1 MKAGFIGLGAMGIPM
16 ARNLANGGFLST
28 IWNRTQSVADTL
40 AKELRVT
47 SAQRLKDLAEKAE
60 IIFICVS
67 KDEDVLAVID
77 SLNPYFSER
86 HIVIDCSTTS
96 SETARKVACIVRS
109 KGGDFLDS
117 PVSGGVE
124 GARQGTLAFMV
135 GGNANT
141 ISKVYPLLNAMGKFI
156 THMGEIGTGQ
166 ATKAV
171 NQVMAAGI
179 NEAVTEALA
188 FGQAQGLD
196 MSKVIGVITRGAAS
210 NWFLEHRGD
219 TMMKGVFN
227 HGFKVRLHQ
236 KDLQICKEI
245 GEQLR
250 IDLSLTKTT
259 LAHYQKLIDQGFG
272 EEDISALFRLKSY
285 LS

>member
-1 MKAGFIGLGAMGIPM
+1 MRAGFIGLGAMGIPM
-16 ARNLANGGFLST
+16 ARNLAKNRFLST
-28 IWNRTQSVADTL
+28 VWNRTQSVADTL
-40 AKELRVT
+40 AKELRVA
-47 SAQRLKDLAEKAE
+47 SAQQLKDLAEKTE

-77 SLNPYFSER
+77 SLHPYFSKQ
-86 HIVIDCSTTS
+86 HIIIDCSTTS

-124 GARQGTLAFMV
+124 GACQGTLAFMV
-135 GGNANT
+135 GGNANALNT
-141 ISKVYPLLNAMGKFI
+141 VYPLLNAMGNSI
-156 THMGEIGTGQ
+156 THMGEVGTGQ

-196 MSKVIGVITRGAAS
+196 MSKVIEVITQGAAS
-210 NWFLEHRGD
+210 NWFLKHRGN
-219 TMMKGVFN
+219 TMMKEIFN
-227 HGFKVRLHQ
+227 HGFKLKLHQ

-245 GEQLR
+245 GEQLG
-250 IDLSLTKTT
+250 INLPLTETAFT
-259 LAHYQKLIDQGFG
+259 HYQTLIDQGFG
-272 EEDISALFRLKSY
+272 EEDISALFRLKSR